1 LAGPVCMSKGTASMG
16 KRGANPTHR
25 RCRRCGNAAYHVQHK
40 RCASCGYPDAK
51 IRVYAWMKPR
61 KRNA

>member
-1 LAGPVCMSKGTASMG
+1 MTKGTASMG

-25 RCRRCGNAAYHVQHK
+25 RCRRCGHASFHIQRE
-40 RCASCGYPDAK
+40 RCARCGYPDAK

-61 KRNA
+61 KRGQ